1 MERIWLKSYPPGVP
15 AEINARRFAS
25 VGEMFEHSCER
36 FGAFP
41 ALESFGCAIGYGAL
55 EKLTRDFGAF
65 LQKDLRLAP
74 GDRIAIMLPNL
85 LQYPV
90 ALFGALRAG
99 LTVVNVNPLY
109 TAPELAGQLADAKP
123 AAILVLENFARRLQ
137 DALRE
142 APVPHVI
149 TTQTGDLLP
158 GARRLLVN
166 LAVKYIRRMVPAWR
180 IPGAVPLR
188 AALRRGAGKTLEHVA
203 AGPDDVAFL
212 QYTGGTSGR
221 PKGAI
226 LTHGNVVANV
236 EQTLAWVRGALR
248 DGEETVVTAL
258 PLYHAF
264 ALTANLLLF
273 VRLGGRNLLIADP
286 RDLTGLVAAL
296 AASRFTAI
304 TGVNTLFAALLD
316 TPGFGRVRAA
326 NRGAL
331 KVAIAGG
338 MSVQR
343 PVAERWRQAMGVPLI
358 EGYGLS
364 EASPIVC
371 ANPLDAR
378 AFSGKLGLP
387 LPSTEV
393 AILDES
399 GAELA
404 PGESGEICV
413 RGPQVMRGYWN
424 LPEETAAAF
433 APGGWLRTGDI
444 GRLDA
449 AGYVEFLDRRKDV
462 IVVSGFKAYPTE
474 IENVAL
480 LHPGVRDA
488 GAVGVPDAHSGEA
501 VVLCVIRRDPG
512 LTEEALHDHCA
523 ARLARYKMP
532 RRILFVERLPKS
544 TIGKVLRRELR
555 ADLAREHAHG

>member
-1 MERIWLKSYPPGVP
+1 
-15 AEINARRFAS
+15 
-25 VGEMFEHSCER
+25 MFEHSCDR
-36 FGAFP
+36 YRALA
-41 ALESFGCAIGYGAL
+41 ALESFGSAISYGAL
-55 EKLTRDFGAF
+55 EQLVRDLAAF
-65 LQKDLRLAP
+65 LQKGLALAA

-90 ALFGALRAG
+90 VLFAALRAG

-109 TAPELAGQLADAKP
+109 TAAELAQQLADAKP
-123 AAILVLENFARRLQ
+123 AAIVVLENFAHRLQ
-137 DALRE
+137 AALRD

-158 GARRLLVN
+158 AAKRLLYNFAARRI
-166 LAVKYIRRMVPAWR
+166 KHMVPAWR
-180 IPGAVPLR
+180 IPGAIALR
-188 AALRRGAGKTLEHVA
+188 AALRRGARETLGRPAV
-203 AGPDDVAFL
+203 GPADTAFL
-212 QYTGGTSGR
+212 QYTGGTTGR

-226 LTHGNVVANV
+226 LTHGNMLANV
-236 EQTLAWVRGALR
+236 EQTLAWVRGTLR

-286 RDLTGLVAAL
+286 RDLRGLVATL
-296 AASRFTAI
+296 AGTRFTAI
-304 TGVNTLFAALLD
+304 TGVNTLFAALLE
-316 TPGFGRVRAA
+316 TPGFERVRAA

-338 MSVQR
+338 MSLQR

-371 ANPLDAR
+371 ANPFDAR
-378 AFSGKLGLP
+378 EFSGKLGLP

-393 AILDES
+393 AILDGA
-399 GAELA
+399 GAEV
-404 PGESGEICV
+404 PTGETGEICV

-433 APGGWLRTGDI
+433 AAGGWLRTGDL
-444 GRLDA
+444 GRIDA
-449 AGYVEFLDRRKDV
+449 SGYVEFLDRRKDV

-488 GAVGVPDAHSGEA
+488 GAVGMPDERSGEA
-501 VVLCVIRRDPG
+501 VVLCVIRGDPA
-512 LTEEALHDHCA
+512 LTENALHEHCA
-523 ARLARYKMP
+523 GRLARYKLP
-532 RRILFVERLPKS
+532 RRIVFVERLPKT
-544 TIGKVLRRELR
+544 TIGKIARRELR
-555 ADLAREHAHG
+555 AELARAHG

>member
-1 MERIWLKSYPPGVP
+1 VRRIWLNAYPPGIP
-15 AEINARRFAS
+15 AEIDARRFAS
-25 VGEMFEHSCER
+25 LGEMFECSCSSFR
-36 FGAFP
+36 DLP
-41 ALESFGCAIGYGAL
+41 ALESFGAVISYGVL
-55 EKLTRDFGAF
+55 ERLARDFGAF
-65 LQKDLRLAP
+65 LRKGLSLAP
-74 GDRIAIMLPNL
+74 GDRVAIMLPNL

-109 TAPELAGQLADAKP
+109 TAPELAQQLADAKP
-123 AAILVLENFARRLQ
+123 AAIVVLENFAHRLQ
-137 DALRE
+137 DALRD

-158 GARRLLVN
+158 GAKRLFYN
-166 LAVKYIRRMVPAWR
+166 FTVKRVRRMVPAWR
-180 IPGAVPLR
+180 IDGALALR
-188 AALRRGAGKTLEHVA
+188 TALRRGARAALERSPV
-203 AGPDDVAFL
+203 GPGDIAFL

-226 LTHGNVVANV
+226 LTHGNMLANV
-236 EQTLAWVRGALR
+236 EQTRAWVRRALR

-273 VRLGGRNLLIADP
+273 VRLGGCNLLIADP
-286 RDLTGLVAAL
+286 RDLRGLVATL
-296 AASRFTAI
+296 ARTRFSAI

-316 TPGFGRVRAA
+316 TPGFERVGAA

-338 MSVQR
+338 MALQR
-343 PVAERWRQAMGVPLI
+343 TVAERWQRAMGVPLL

-371 ANPLDAR
+371 ANPVDAR
-378 AFSGKLGLP
+378 GFSGKVGLP

-393 AILDES
+393 AILDET
-399 GAELA
+399 GAEAL
-404 PGESGEICV
+404 PGEAGEICV

-444 GRLDA
+444 GRIDER
-449 AGYVEFLDRRKDV
+449 GYVELLERRKDV

-474 IENVAL
+474 IENAAL
-480 LHPGVRDA
+480 LHPGVKDA
-488 GAVGVPDAHSGEA
+488 GAVGVPDEHSGEA
-501 VVLCVIRRDPG
+501 VVLCVVKRDAE
-512 LTEEALHDHCA
+512 LTERELHDHCA
-523 ARLARYKMP
+523 AHLARYKMP
-532 RRILFVERLPKS
+532 RRILFVDRLPKT

-555 ADLAREHAHG
+555 AELAHAHG

>member
-1 MERIWLKSYPPGVP
+1 VDRIWLNSYPPGVP
-15 AEINARRFAS
+15 AEIGARPYAS
-25 VGEMFEHSCER
+25 VGAMFEDSCGR
-36 FGAFP
+36 FGGLA
-41 ALESFGCAIGYGAL
+41 ALESFGSVITYGAL
-55 EKLTRDFGAF
+55 ERLARDFGAF
-65 LQKDLRLAP
+65 LRQGLGLAP
-74 GDRIAIMLPNL
+74 GERIAIMLPNL

-99 LTVVNVNPLY
+99 LAVVNVNPLY

-123 AAILVLENFARRLQ
+123 AAIVVLENFAHRLQ
-137 DALRE
+137 RALRE

-158 GARRLLVN
+158 GAKRLFYNFAARR
-166 LAVKYIRRMVPAWR
+166 IRRMVPAWH
-180 IPGAVPLR
+180 IPGAIAFR
-188 AALRRGAGKTLEHVA
+188 AALRAGARAAPARRA
-203 AGPDDVAFL
+203 AGPDDIAFL

-221 PKGAI
+221 PKGVI
-226 LTHGNVVANV
+226 LTHANMLANV

-286 RDLTGLVAAL
+286 RDLPGLVDTL
-296 AASRFTAI
+296 AGTRFTAI

-316 TPGFGRVRAA
+316 APGFERVCAA

-331 KVAIAGG
+331 RVAIAGG
-338 MSVQR
+338 MTVQR
-343 PVAERWRQAMGVPLI
+343 RVAERWQQAMGVPLL

-378 AFSGKLGLP
+378 GFSGKIGLP
-387 LPSTEV
+387 LPSTEI
-393 AILDES
+393 AILEET
-399 GAELA
+399 GAEA
-404 PGESGEICV
+404 PPGEAGEICV

-424 LPEETAAAF
+424 LPAETAAAF

-444 GRLDA
+444 GRVDA
-449 AGYVEFLDRRKDV
+449 GGYVEFLDRRKDV

-480 LHPGVRDA
+480 LHPGVKDA
-488 GAVGVPDAHSGEA
+488 GAVGVPDERSGEA
-501 VVLCVIRRDPG
+501 VVLCIVKRDAE
-512 LTEEALHDHCA
+512 LSERALHDHCA
-523 ARLARYKMP
+523 AYLARYKMP
-532 RRILFVERLPKS
+532 QRILFVERLPK
-544 TIGKVLRRELR
+544 TALGKVARRDLRDAL
-555 ADLAREHAHG
+555 AHG